1 MDLSQQ
7 LVDDIYGKACQLL
20 GKGKVADYI
29 PALKNVA
36 PKQLA
41 IAVLTIDKILYR
53 AGRADVSFSIQSI
66 AKVFSLAMVFAQKGE
81 DIWQRIGREPSGNPF
96 NSLIQLELENGIPRN
111 PLINAG
117 AIVVCDIMLT
127 LYKDPQSELLAF
139 LHKLSNDNTI
149 DIDPEVLESE
159 RETGHRNYALAH
171 FIKSQGNLNNDVQKV
186 LDLYFFQS
194 AIRMNVCQLAAAFA
208 FLANHGRPLYA
219 NVQVLTPSQS
229 KRLNAILLTCGF
241 YNEAGEFAYRVGL
254 PGKSGVG
261 GGIAAISPGN
271 YSIGV
276 WSPALNASGNS
287 LVAMDVLEQLTTE
300 TGISIF

>member
-1 MDLSQQ
+1 
-7 LVDDIYGKACQLL
+7 
-20 GKGKVADYI
+20 
-29 PALKNVA
+29 
-36 PKQLA
+36 
-41 IAVLTIDKILYR
+41 
-53 AGRADVSFSIQSI
+53 
-66 AKVFSLAMVFAQKGE
+66 MVFAQKGE

-186 LDLYFFQS
+186 LDLYFFQICHPDECMPVGRGLCIFGQPWE
-194 AIRMNVCQLAAAFA
+194 AIVCE
-208 FLANHGRPLYA
+208 R
-219 NVQVLTPSQS
+219 
-229 KRLNAILLTCGF
+229 
-241 YNEAGEFAYRVGL
+241 AGTDTKPKQKA
-254 PGKSGVG
+254 
-261 GGIAAISPGN
+261 
-271 YSIGV
+271 
-276 WSPALNASGNS
+276 
-287 LVAMDVLEQLTTE
+287 
-300 TGISIF
+300 